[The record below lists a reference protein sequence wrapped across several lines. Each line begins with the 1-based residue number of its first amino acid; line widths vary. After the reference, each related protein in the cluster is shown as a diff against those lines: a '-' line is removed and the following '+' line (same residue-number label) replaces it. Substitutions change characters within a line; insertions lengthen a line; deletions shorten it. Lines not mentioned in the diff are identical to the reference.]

1 MPNNNDVNNLIL
13 EPQGVYLPGLKFPS
27 AFVSGAGS
35 GNIDMYTCPTGKRA
49 IVTYIIAY
57 NTAGTSTTIFPNLN
71 VSGTYYRIGGA
82 GSVAA
87 GGNGQV
93 LNLSA
98 PTSSVIILE
107 AGEKIGVN
115 TTQAGCN
122 LFANI
127 MEFDNTAPLKTSKVV
142 SMGNGNNTIYT
153 CPAGKKA
160 VILDQWVALNLS
172 LKKLYYFNNSG
183 SSNSIVWY
191 AVPNGGSTG
200 ATNQLQTETVSNATL
215 SVRQGGGWMLN
226 AGDFLVC
233 NTPTG
238 TATQTGW
245 VNVWEL

>member
-13 EPQGVYLPGLKFPS
+13 EPQGVWLPGLKFPS
-27 AFVSGAGS
+27 GFVSNAGS
-35 GNIDMYTCPTGKRA
+35 GNVDIYTCPTGKRA
-49 IVTYIIAY
+49 IITYIYAY
-57 NTAGTSTTIFPNLN
+57 NTAGTTTTMYPVIY
-71 VSGTYYRIGGA
+71 VSGTYYRIGGSA
-82 GSVAA
+82 NVATLS
-87 GGNGQV
+87 NGQV

-98 PTSSVIILE
+98 PTSSWIILE

-115 TTQAGCN
+115 TTQAGLN
-122 LFANI
+122 LYANV

-160 VILDQWVALNLS
+160 LILDQWVGINLS
-172 LKKLYYFNNSG
+172 MKKLYYFNNSG
-183 SSNSIVWY
+183 LSNAITWY
-191 AVPNGGSTG
+191 AVPSGGSTG
-200 ATNQLQTETVSNATL
+200 STNQLATETVNNATL

-245 VNVWEL
+245 INVWEN